1 MASQNFLNSEFLVFI
16 FGTFGMEIKVFK
28 NGEMVRDVI
37 VCNSSGGGV
46 INYICVYMI
55 K

>member
-1 MASQNFLNSEFLVFI
+1 MASQNFFKAIFSPVL
-16 FGTFGMEIKVFK
+16 FGTFGIEIKVYK
-28 NGEMVRDVI
+28 NGEMIRDVI
-37 VCNSSGGGV
+37 ECNSSGGV

>member
-1 MASQNFLNSEFLVFI
+1 
-16 FGTFGMEIKVFK
+16 MEIKVCK
-28 NGEMVRDVI
+28 NEEMVRDVI
-37 VCNSSGGGV
+37 ECNSSGGVV

>member
-1 MASQNFLNSEFLVFI
+1 MASQNFLKSEFLVCI
-16 FGTFGMEIKVFK
+16 FGTFGMEIKFSK

-37 VCNSSGGGV
+37 VCNSSGGVV